1 MYDVVL
7 ANAVT
12 PTSMTDIMTSVGQLA
27 TTAWEQVTKVLQTVT
42 TNPYLL
48 IGVSMLVIG
57 FAVSLVGKIIRKA

>member
-12 PTSMTDIMTSVGQLA
+12 PTPMSDIMTSVGALA
-27 TTAWEQVTKVLQTVT
+27 TTAWEQVTKVLTTVT

>member
-12 PTSMTDIMTSVGQLA
+12 PTSMSDIMTSVSALA
-27 TTAWEQVTKVLQTVT
+27 TTAWEQVTKVLTTVT